1 MDDSVVFTNEIND
14 INRVLNKNERGI
26 ENRERIRCKPRA
38 LRTTFSSTST
48 SNVNNIAI
56 NS

>member
-14 INRVLNKNERGI
+14 INRVINKNERGI
-26 ENRERIRCKPRA
+26 ENRDRIRCKPRA

-48 SNVNNIAI
+48 SNVNNIVI